1 MSWVRG
7 IILDMEGTQK
17 ATKKAPGKAHREGL
31 TIIQLLK
38 MFPDD
43 RAAEKWFEKER
54 WGNERCCPDCGSV
67 DTSVVESRKPMPY
80 HCRDCRRYFSVRKGM
95 VMQSSKIGL
104 QKWAIAIYMM
114 TTGLKGVSS
123 MKLHRELGLTQKT
136 AWYLMQRIREGFFGN
151 ATNMAGPVEVDET
164 YLGGKRKN
172 MSNKQRKSLT
182 GRGPVGK
189 TVVVGAKDRATKQVA
204 AKVVDDTK
212 AKTLQGFVGEHI
224 QPGAKVYTD
233 DSTSYI
239 ALENHESVKH
249 SIQEFVRGDVH
260 TNGLESLWSM
270 LKRGYVGTYH
280 KMSAKHAH
288 RYINE
293 FAGRQNIR
301 ELNTVEQMS
310 FLVRGM
316 DGKLLHYR
324 DLIAD

>member
-1 MSWVRG
+1 M
-7 IILDMEGTQK
+7 
-17 ATKKAPGKAHREGL
+17 
-31 TIIQLLK
+31 
-38 MFPDD
+38 
-43 RAAEKWFEKER
+43 
-54 WGNERCCPDCGSV
+54 
-67 DTSVVESRKPMPY
+67 
-80 HCRDCRRYFSVRKGM
+80 
-95 VMQSSKIGL
+95 
-104 QKWAIAIYMM
+104 
-114 TTGLKGVSS
+114 
-123 MKLHRELGLTQKT
+123 
-136 AWYLMQRIREGFFGN
+136 
-151 ATNMAGPVEVDET
+151 DET

-189 TVVVGAKDRATKQVA
+189 TSCWSQVPCHQAVA

-301 ELNTVEQMS
+301 ELNTVEQMRL
-310 FLVRGM
+310 LVRGM
-316 DGKLLHYR
+316 DGNSFTTGT
-324 DLIAD
+324 